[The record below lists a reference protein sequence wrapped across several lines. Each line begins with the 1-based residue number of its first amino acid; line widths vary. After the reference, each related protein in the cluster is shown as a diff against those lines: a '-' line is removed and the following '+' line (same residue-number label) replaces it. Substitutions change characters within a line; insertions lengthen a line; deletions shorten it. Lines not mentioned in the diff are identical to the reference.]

1 MFFMLL
7 FSTKVFVVQSVD
19 EYHAKIDHVLV
30 LSDCVL
36 VRWRMNSDCGSNASS
51 EKHVHVPDFKIE
63 VDVCNGQ
70 SYTFAVSPTI
80 NNVTQ
85 CIGEVAFSRSYCES
99 VCLIRFHHND
109 TCWLFN
115 QSLLS
120 PTDYETGETNF

>member
-1 MFFMLL
+1 MFFMLQ

-36 VRWRMNSDCGSNASS
+36 VRWGTNSDCGSSS
-51 EKHVHVPDFKIE
+51 EIHVPDFRIE

-80 NNVTQ
+80 NEVTQ
-85 CIGEVAFSRSYCES
+85 RIGEAAFSRSYCES
-99 VCLIRFHHND
+99 ACIIRFHHD
-109 TCWLFN
+109 ETCWLFN

-120 PTDYETGETNF
+120 LTDYETGETIF